1 MTDMGYVS
9 MVLDM
14 QITTDREAKTLTIS
28 QTHYA
33 KSVLARLGMAEC
45 NPVRTTGASAELFL
59 KQPDTMLLDSTGIQP
74 YQAITGALML
84 LRYFDI
90 TYAVNQLLRAINE
103 PSKFHMTSA
112 KHLVLYIREIWAW
125 QSRTGHGVSKRRG
138 NAMRAGEA
146 TLATQV
152 NLRLLV
158 HAGWRT
164 TELQDCASKR
174 DGAVDS
180 GGETHLSGTRNQGG
194 DVSIKHNGRVDI

>member
-1 MTDMGYVS
+1 MTGMGYVS

-14 QITTDREAKTLTIS
+14 QITADREAKTLTIS

-59 KQPDTMLLDSTGIQP
+59 KQPDTMLLDPTGIQP
-74 YQAITGALML
+74 YQAITGALVL

-103 PSKFHMTSA
+103 PSKLHMTSA

-125 QSRTGHGVSKRRG
+125 QSRTIHGVSKRRG
-138 NAMRAGEA
+138 IAMRAGET
-146 TLATQV
+146 TLATASQPPATCPCW
-152 NLRLLV
+152 LED
-158 HAGWRT
+158 
-164 TELQDCASKR
+164 TELQDCAPKC

-180 GGETHLSGTRNQGG
+180 GGETHLSGARNQGG
-194 DVSIKHNGRVDI
+194 DVCIKHNGRVDI